1 MVVKAKTKTA
11 KPRTAKSPPIGQT
24 KSTAK
29 MAKGKPSPKPAPKPS
44 GGMKGGKGKPC

>member
-1 MVVKAKTKTA
+1 MVVKAKTKT

-29 MAKGKPSPKPAPKPS
+29 MAGGKNPKPMPKPKP
-44 GGMKGGKGKPC
+44 GGGKGKPC